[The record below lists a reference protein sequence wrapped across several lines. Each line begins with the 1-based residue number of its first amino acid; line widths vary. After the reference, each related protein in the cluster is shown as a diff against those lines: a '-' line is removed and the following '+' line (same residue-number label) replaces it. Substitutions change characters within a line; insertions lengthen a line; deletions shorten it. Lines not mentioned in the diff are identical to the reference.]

1 MAVSQQLLVPTSINI
16 PLIMTSAGYTQREI
30 WDHQD
35 KFDYIIHCILEQRI
49 YNPSIGD
56 GYSNLSMNA
65 LNDMLGKRYAQRFVK
80 QLLDWGIIQCDY
92 RKLYGDYGHK
102 AYGYRI
108 APPYRGKAIL
118 RDVFKVET
126 FGVKL
131 KKNAYAYK
139 QKHSKTITWK
149 NLTKVGIKDKEAQ
162 TYIDDKLALSLAT
175 LASFTS
181 QLQVLV
187 DKSKMNYILGIYEQV
202 FTAYG
207 QLEDNFISSSVFF
220 SSVLPNSLS
229 SSTPARTYSLIGVQL
244 LKKAILDIN
253 NQGFTLEI
261 LLKSFLENKH
271 QSDSRSI
278 YKIAHEEYFMEQP
291 DPLSRVFTNIS
302 SLSTDI
308 RAFLFKKDE
317 PRGTVV
323 NMDIRN
329 SQPYLLSL
337 LLTQKYQG
345 QTMPADVAQY
355 IELTATGT
363 FYEHVMGLMG
373 HNLATITARSR
384 SEFKKEFFA
393 KIFFCKTHYS
403 RLTPEGKIF
412 RKHFPHVLA
421 LIDQYKE
428 QGHEQLA
435 ITMQRAEAKII
446 LKTIGNQLQ
455 NRGIW
460 YNTIHDSVVVMQEH
474 QEEVKAL
481 ILQSFFDAVGMAPT
495 VKPEILAGEP
505 VVAPV
510 VAQAE
515 TDEQIEARL
524 LAKLAE
530 HEQQTYDM
538 DFNFEESLVEPS
550 DDIFFEW

>member
-1 MAVSQQLLVPTSINI
+1 MAVSQQLLVPASNDI
-16 PLIMTSAGYTQREI
+16 PLIMTSAGYEQREI

-35 KFDYIIHCILEQRI
+35 KFNYILHCILEQRI

-56 GYSNLSMNA
+56 GYSNLSMDA
-65 LNDMLGKRYAQRFVK
+65 LNQVLGKRYAQRFVK

-108 APPYRGKAIL
+108 SPTYRGKAIL
-118 RDVFKVET
+118 RNVFKVET
-126 FGVKL
+126 FGAKL
-131 KKNAYAYK
+131 KKAAYIYK
-139 QKHSKTITWK
+139 QRHSKTITWK
-149 NLTKVGIKDKEAQ
+149 NLTKVGIRDIEAQ
-162 TYIDDKLALSLAT
+162 AYINDKLALSLVT
-175 LASFTS
+175 LASFAS
-181 QLQVLV
+181 QLQVIV
-187 DKSKMNYILGIYEQV
+187 DKTKMEFILGIYEQCL
-202 FTAYG
+202 TAYS
-207 QLEDNFISSSVFF
+207 QIEADFISSPILF
-220 SSVLPNSLS
+220 SSVLPFPHSPGLPS
-229 SSTPARTYSLIGVQL
+229 RIHSLIGVQL
-244 LKKAILDIN
+244 LKKAILDTN

-278 YKIAHEEYFMEQP
+278 YKIAHGEYFMEQP

-308 RAFLFKKDE
+308 RPFLFKKDE
-317 PRGTVV
+317 VNATMV

-373 HNLATITARSR
+373 HNLVTITPRSR
-384 SEFKKEFFA
+384 SEFKKEFFS

-403 RLTPEGKIF
+403 RLTPEGKVF

-435 ITMQRAEAKII
+435 ITMQRAEAKVI

-455 NRGIW
+455 KRNIW
-460 YNTIHDSVVVMQEH
+460 YNTIHDSVVVMQQH
-474 QEEVKAL
+474 QEEVKNL
-481 ILQSFFDAVGMAPT
+481 ILEAFFNAVGVAPT
-495 VKPEILAGEP
+495 VKPEVLVGEP

-510 VAQAE
+510 VA
-515 TDEQIEARL
+515 
-524 LAKLAE
+524 
-530 HEQQTYDM
+530 
-538 DFNFEESLVEPS
+538 
-550 DDIFFEW
+550 